1 MIRNA
6 NINMQIY
13 ILLQLLTFPLS
24 RLCSPFTFQKPPT
37 ITSYTD
43 TLLMRF
49 QTDGSTSLRGFAVSF
64 VAVEPPDEDLI
75 DDLDAVTPFPG
86 SMRSVYYTSDTGSDF
101 DD

>member
-1 MIRNA
+1 
-6 NINMQIY
+6 
-13 ILLQLLTFPLS
+13 
-24 RLCSPFTFQKPPT
+24 
-37 ITSYTD
+37 
-43 TLLMRF
+43 MRF

-86 SMRSVYYTSDTGSDF
+86 YMRSVYYASDTGGDF